1 MELQPTH
8 SAIVNPHDLLSL
20 NYCFYGA
27 GSLAE
32 AFVRGMLSSE
42 VASKDYVWMLNR
54 SNQERL
60 SYLNQQYG
68 VHITNEPAMKAQWLH
83 QADVIVL
90 MMKPKDA
97 YKACLEL
104 QPLLKPD
111 TLIVSAVAGLSIQ
124 AIQQVLGPVAVVRTM
139 PNTSSTIGL
148 GATGVCFSEEVTSE
162 QQHIAKLM
170 LQATGIIAEV
180 DESLIDT
187 ITGVSGSGP
196 AYIYYV
202 MEAMIEAGTRQ
213 GLEPEQA
220 HALVVQTVLGAA
232 EMVRRTGESP
242 AELRRKVTSPGGT
255 TQAAL
260 QVLSDNATREAI
272 LTAIQRATHRAA
284 EMGAEIA
291 AEIK

>member
-1 MELQPTH
+1 MEPNEVD
-8 SAIVNPHDLLSL
+8 INPHDLLKL
-20 NYCFYGA
+20 KYCFFGA

-32 AFVRGMLSSE
+32 AFVRGMLTNE
-42 VASKDYVWMLNR
+42 VASKDHVWMMNR
-54 SNQERL
+54 SNRERL
-60 SYLNQQYG
+60 AYLNDQYG
-68 VHITNEPAMKAQWLH
+68 VQVSNEQSTKEQWLH
-83 QADVIVL
+83 DADVVVL

-97 YKACLEL
+97 YAACLEL
-104 QPLLKPD
+104 KPLLRPD
-111 TLIVSAVAGLSIQ
+111 TLIISAIAGLSID
-124 AIQQVLGPVAVVRTM
+124 AIQHVLGPVAVVRTM

-148 GATGVCFSEEVTSE
+148 GATGVCFSSEVTAY
-162 QQHIAKLM
+162 QQQLAKLI

-180 DESLIDT
+180 DESRMDT

-202 MEAMIEAGTRQ
+202 MEAMMEAGISQ

-260 QVLSDNATREAI
+260 QVLSDNGIADAFH
-272 LTAIQRATHRAA
+272 TAIEQASKRAA
-284 EMGAEIA
+284 EMGAQIA
-291 AEIK
+291 AEMK

>member
-1 MELQPTH
+1 METH
-8 SAIVNPHDLLSL
+8 TVTVSPHDLLKL

-32 AFVRGMLSSE
+32 AFVRGMLSNE
-42 VASKDYVWMLNR
+42 VASKDHVWMLNR

-60 SYLNQQYG
+60 TYLNQQYG
-68 VHITNEPAMKAQWLH
+68 VQVSNEQATKEQQLH
-83 QADVIVL
+83 QADVVVL

-104 QPLLKPD
+104 QPLLRPD
-111 TLIVSAVAGLSIQ
+111 TLVVSAVAGLSIS
-124 AIQQVLGPVAVVRTM
+124 AIQHVLGPIAVVRTM

-148 GATGVCFSEEVTSE
+148 GATGVCFSEEVTSY
-162 QQHIAKLM
+162 QQQIAKLM

-180 DESLIDT
+180 DESLMDT

-202 MEAMIEAGTRQ
+202 MEAMIEAGIAQ

-232 EMVRRTGESP
+232 EMVHRTGESP
-242 AELRRKVTSPGGT
+242 ADLRRKVTSPGGT

-260 QVLSDNATREAI
+260 QVLSDNGTREAI
-272 LTAIQRATHRAA
+272 HTAIERASHRAA

-291 AEIK
+291 AEMK